1 MRTRRSK
8 VRSDPWISA
17 TTRSVRRE
25 CRRAERRWKKDK
37 LQISYQIMID
47 TWARYQKVVKDARNK
62 FFSNIITASF
72 GNQRVLYQTLN
83 AVLSASD
90 HHSLTTSDGQCTQFL
105 KIFLGK
111 IASIRAQISSPYV
124 TSRPEP
130 IRLRSLDNFDLL
142 SLSSLENLLSALKP
156 SGSPVDPVPPHLLKE
171 TYSVTGPLML
181 SIINN
186 SLSTGVVPRAFKH
199 AVVQPVLK
207 KPGLDTSVMSN
218 FRPISKLPFL
228 SKLLERAV
236 FNQIMSHLDDHGLM
250 DPFQSGFRSL
260 HSTESAHLR
269 VFNDILLTLDSGSN
283 VLLVLLD
290 LSAAFDTVDH
300 AILLTRLNQLVGIQG
315 TALDWFRSYFCDR
328 TFNVM
333 MGSAASPSAA
343 LTCGVPQGSIL
354 GPLLFNLYI
363 LPLGDIFKKHHID
376 YHFYADDCQLYA
388 SVKPNDS
395 LLPLVECCNDVK
407 SWLSENFLLL
417 NDAKTEA
424 IIFSPGTSQSPQLTL
439 PFITS
444 GLKNRV
450 TNLGV
455 VMDAKLK
462 MDIHVN
468 QVVKTCYYHLRRLSK
483 VKPILKRHH
492 LHSVVHAFITSR
504 LDYSNSVLYGISSST
519 LARLQLVQN
528 AAARFLTGT
537 RQREHITPVLANLHW
552 LPIHLRIEFKILV
565 FVFKSLN
572 NLAPGYL
579 SELIHPYVPTR
590 SLRSADQHLLHVP
603 SSRCK
608 SRGERAFSVCAPKLW
623 NHLPLPIRLSSSLSL
638 FKSRLKTH
646 FYSLAF
652 NSV

>member
-1 MRTRRSK
+1 M
-8 VRSDPWISA
+8 
-17 TTRSVRRE
+17 
-25 CRRAERRWKKDK
+25 
-37 LQISYQIMID
+37 
-47 TWARYQKVVKDARNK
+47 
-62 FFSNIITASF
+62 
-72 GNQRVLYQTLN
+72 LN
-83 AVLSASD
+83 
-90 HHSLTTSDGQCTQFL
+90 
-105 KIFLGK
+105 
-111 IASIRAQISSPYV
+111 
-124 TSRPEP
+124 
-130 IRLRSLDNFDLL
+130 
-142 SLSSLENLLSALKP
+142 
-156 SGSPVDPVPPHLLKE
+156 
-171 TYSVTGPLML
+171 
-181 SIINN
+181 IINN

-260 HSTESAHLR
+260 HSTPISKLPFLSKLLERAVFNQIISYLDDHGLMDPFQSGFRSLHSTESAHLH
-269 VFNDILLTLDSGSN
+269 ILTLDSGFN

-290 LSAAFDTVDH
+290 LSASFDTVDH
-300 AILLTRLNQLVGIQG
+300 AILLTQLNQLVGIQG

-328 TFNVM
+328 SFNVM

-376 YHFYADDCQLYA
+376 YHLFADDCQLYA

-395 LLPLVECCNDVK
+395 LQPLVECCNDVK
-407 SWLSENFLLL
+407 SWLSENVLLL

-424 IIFSPGTSQSPQLTL
+424 IIFSPKTSQSPQLTL

-444 GLKNRV
+444 GLKTYV

-462 MDIHVN
+462 IDIHVN
-468 QVVKTCYYHLRRLSK
+468 QVVKTCFYHLTRLSK
-483 VKPILKRHH
+483 VKPILKRRH

-504 LDYSNSVLYGISSST
+504 LDYSNSVLFGISFST

-590 SLRSADQHLLHVP
+590 SLLSADQHLLHVP

-608 SRGERAFSVCAPKLW
+608 SRGEHAFSVCAPKLW
-623 NHLPLPIRLSSSLSL
+623 NHLPLLIRLSFSLSL